1 MEEQRIVEET
11 LRIDSKSSID
21 VLAAAAEEVAVV
33 GDTDGDY
40 RSRYGRADDEEGTK
54 ELRLKQER
62 EVPGEEEVEFVLELY
77 RNRGKLDNSLRRNRT
92 NALPCFDVVSE
103 VTDHR

>member
-11 LRIDSKSSID
+11 LRIDSKSSIG
-21 VLAAAAEEVAVV
+21 VLAAADEEVEVV

-62 EVPGEEEVEFVLELY
+62 EGPEEEVEFVLERY
-77 RNRGKLDNSLRRNRT
+77 RNRGKLDSSLHRNRT
-92 NALPCFDVVSE
+92 NAPPCFDVASE
-103 VTDHR
+103 VIDHR